1 MKKILSKLS
10 KKKPAQCERCN
21 ELTSDI
27 ASLMEKVIEK
37 DIQISAHEKLLALK
51 DEEIS
56 HLKSHKNQTNNEDSL
71 IALLGEMIAQK
82 DEKLSR
88 LGDQQL
94 LTDTKINKLRADID
108 FIWREFDEAAR
119 INEEGSDSWYDKPS

>member
-1 MKKILSKLS
+1 MKKLLSKFS

-56 HLKSHKNQTNNEDSL
+56 RLQSQQNQTNNEDSL
-71 IALLGEMIAQK
+71 IALGEMIAQK